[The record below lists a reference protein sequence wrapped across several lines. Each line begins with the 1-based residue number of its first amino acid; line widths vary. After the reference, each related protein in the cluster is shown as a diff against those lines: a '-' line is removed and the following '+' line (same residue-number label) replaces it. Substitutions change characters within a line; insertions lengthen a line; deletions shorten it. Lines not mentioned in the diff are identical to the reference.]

1 MNLGKKKIL
10 AAKALKVGKK
20 RIVFLNPRLDEIKEA
35 ITKQD
40 IKDLKKEGAIMIKE
54 VKGRKKILKRKKKGI
69 GKTKKKVKMRKK
81 VYATLTR
88 KLRKYTGGLK
98 ETGKLNPE
106 EVKEIRNK
114 IRNRFFK
121 SKAHLK
127 EYTEQKDKLST
138 SSSQGIGRTRGL
150 KK

>member
-40 IKDLKKEGAIMIKE
+40 IKDLQKEGAIMIKE
-54 VKGRKKILKRKKKGI
+54 VKGRRKIKKQKNKGT
-69 GKTKKKVKMRKK
+69 GKVKKKVKMRKK

-88 KLRKYTGGLK
+88 KLRKYTGELK
-98 ETGKLNPE
+98 KAGRLDRGEI
-106 EVKEIRNK
+106 KEIRNK

-127 EYTEQKDKLST
+127 EYTGGFGK
-138 SSSQGIGRTRGL
+138 
-150 KK
+150 

>member
-1 MNLGKKKIL
+1 MNLRKKKIL

-20 RIVFLNPRLDEIKEA
+20 RIVFLEPRLDEIKEA

-40 IKDLKKEGAIMIKE
+40 IKDLQKEGAIMIKE
-54 VKGRKKILKRKKKGI
+54 IKGRKKILKKKKKGI

-88 KLRKYTGGLK
+88 KLRKYTGSLK

-106 EVKEIRNK
+106 EVKEIRNR
-114 IRNRFFK
+114 IRNRLFK

-127 EYTEQKDKLST
+127 EYIEKKNKLST
-138 SSSQGIGRTRGL
+138 SSSQEIGKTGGL

>member
-20 RIVFLNPRLDEIKEA
+20 RILFLTPRLDEIKEA

-40 IKDLKKEGAIMIKE
+40 IKDLEKDGAIKIKE
-54 VKGRKKILKRKKKGI
+54 VKGRKKNIKKKKNRGT
-69 GKTKKKVKMRKK
+69 GKIKKKVKMRKQ
-81 VYATLTR
+81 VYATMTR
-88 KLRKYTGGLK
+88 KLRKYVSELK
-98 ETGKLNPE
+98 KIKRLGSEDAID
-106 EVKEIRNK
+106 IRKK

-127 EYTEQKDKLST
+127 EYV
-138 SSSQGIGRTRGL
+138 GGL
-150 KK
+150 EK